1 MNPTAVLR
9 TPSVAP
15 LNAFG
20 AGDLSTV
27 GGKAANLGELLR
39 AGLPVPEGFV
49 VTTGAYAEAAESVG
63 LPELIAAMEES
74 TAESGP
80 EEGDPGRSGWAAG
93 ARDQGT
99 GAGTGRRLGPADLR
113 AAVAG
118 AVVPEELRDR
128 IVAAYER
135 LGGDVPVAVRSS
147 ATAEDLPGAAFAG
160 QQDTCLNVVGAEA
173 VVDAVRRCWASLW
186 TDRAVAYRRE
196 RSVDQA
202 EVRIAVVVQ
211 VMVDSE
217 VAGVMF
223 TADPVSGARDRI
235 VVDAGAGL
243 GEAVVSGLV
252 TPDHYLLDERGRLL
266 EWTPGRGE
274 VVIRPV
280 GGGGVRHEGP
290 SEARTGSEPGSGA
303 GARRALLSEGQLTV
317 LAAHART
324 VAEHFGRPQDIEWAL
339 SDQRFRIVQARPM
352 TALPPPSTPLNRR
365 QRLQGAILTEYLPVR
380 PYPMDVSTWLGRGP
394 AEMMR
399 EITEYYGLAG
409 AFQDYLREEDG
420 VVVQIVPPSP
430 HPVPR
435 TLLTPWKLA
444 RKARRFRPA
453 DWADDP
459 RAAAFLA
466 EVDALD
472 ALDLPAL
479 PWDELLGVPER
490 ALRLLD
496 PCRDLRIDY
505 LPGSGLALARMAL
518 ATGVLGRRNLLAD
531 LLGGARTRT
540 EDSNEA
546 LRELA
551 DRVRATPE
559 LHRLFTER
567 EPAGILAA
575 LREGAGT
582 GTEGFRTELDSFL
595 REYGR
600 RETASPLLVSPPT
613 LAESPE
619 VVVGLVRSLLARG
632 EAPEDTASRSAQAL
646 DRLLEH
652 PLLRGRRARA
662 RIERWLRAAQSGVA
676 FREDTHFHFT
686 AMLPALRRSLLE
698 IGARLRRAGVLEEA
712 FDVFHLRLEEVLEVG
727 DVTAVPADQAGRLRS
742 LARDRAA
749 KRAELA
755 GVPMI
760 DPARV
765 FPRGDTGDALVTGS
779 PACSGRVSGPVR
791 IIRGAEDFH
800 RLREGDVLVCPY
812 TNPAWTPL
820 FQRAAAVVVDSGAVA
835 SHAAIVAREYGIP
848 AVMGTGNGTAVLA
861 DGEAVTVDGG
871 TGRVSRDS

>member
-1 MNPTAVLR
+1 MNSTAAIR
-9 TPSVAP
+9 TPLVAP

-20 AGDLSTV
+20 ADDLTTV

-49 VTTGAYAEAAESVG
+49 VTTGAYTAVAESVG
-63 LPELIAAMEES
+63 LAELIAAVDRS
-74 TAESGP
+74 PTDQVPTGRGAVQ
-80 EEGDPGRSGWAAG
+80 EGSE
-93 ARDQGT
+93 QEGT
-99 GAGTGRRLGPADLR
+99 GPGPADLR
-113 AAVAG
+113 AAVVG
-118 AVVPEELRDR
+118 AAVPEQLRAD
-128 IVAAYER
+128 IVAAYGR
-135 LGGDVPVAVRSS
+135 LGEDVPVAVRSS

-160 QQDTCLNVVGAEA
+160 QQDTYLNVVGAEA

-196 RSVDQA
+196 RSVDQT

-211 VMVDSE
+211 AMVDSE

-252 TPDHYLLDERGRLL
+252 TPDHYLLDERGRVL

-274 VVIRPV
+274 AVIRSV
-280 GGGGVRHEGP
+280 EGGGVRHEDRPAG
-290 SEARTGSEPGSGA
+290 GA
-303 GARRALLSEGQLTV
+303 GSRKALLSEGQLSV

-365 QRLQGAILTEYLPVR
+365 QRLQASVLTEYLPVR
-380 PYPMDVSTWLGRGP
+380 PYPMDVSSWLGRGP

-399 EITEYYGLAG
+399 EITAYYGLVG

-420 VVVQIVPPSP
+420 VVVQLVPPSP
-430 HPVPR
+430 RPAPR
-435 TLLTPWKLA
+435 AVLTPWKLA

-453 DWADDP
+453 DWAADP
-459 RAAAFLA
+459 RHAAFLA
-466 EVDALD
+466 EADALD

-479 PWDELLGVPER
+479 PWDELVEVPER
-490 ALRLLD
+490 ALALMA

-505 LPGSGLALARMAL
+505 LPGTGLALARMVVT
-518 ATGVLGRRNLLAD
+518 TGLLGRRNLLAD

-540 EDSNEA
+540 DDSNEA
-546 LRELA
+546 LRTLA
-551 DRVRATPE
+551 ERVRAMPE
-559 LHRLFTER
+559 LYRLFTER

-575 LREGAGT
+575 LREEAGT
-582 GTEGFRTELDSFL
+582 GFEGFHAELDSFL

-600 RETASPLLVSPPT
+600 RETTSPLLVSPPT

-619 VVVGLVRSLLARG
+619 VVLGLVRSLLDQAEGPGSGEPVG
-632 EAPEDTASRSAQAL
+632 EAPAGTASRSARAL
-646 DRLLEH
+646 EQLLEH
-652 PLLRGRRARA
+652 PLLHGRRTRA
-662 RIERWLRAAQSGVA
+662 RVERWLRAAQDAVA
-676 FREDTHFHFT
+676 FREDTHFYFT

-698 IGARLRRAGVLEEA
+698 MGARLRRAGVLEED
-712 FDVFHLRLEEVLEVG
+712 FDLFHLRLEEVLEVTDAAAIP
-727 DVTAVPADQAGRLRS
+727 DVQAQRLRT
-742 LARDRAA
+742 LVRERAA

-760 DPARV
+760 DPARA
-765 FPRGDTGDALVTGS
+765 FPRGENGDALVTGS
-779 PACSGRVSGPVR
+779 PASSGRVSGPAR
-791 IIRGAEDFH
+791 IIREAEDFH
-800 RLREGDVLVCPY
+800 RLQKGDVLVCPY

-820 FQRAAAVVVDSGAVA
+820 FQRAAAVVVDSGAIA

-848 AVMGTGNGTAVLA
+848 AVMGTGTGTSVLT
-861 DGEAVTVDGG
+861 DGDVVTVDGG
-871 TGRVSRDS
+871 SGRITRAS

>member
-1 MNPTAVLR
+1 MNSTAVTR

-20 AGDLSTV
+20 ADDLPTV

-49 VTTGAYAEAAESVG
+49 VTTEAYAEAAVSVG
-63 LPELIAAMEES
+63 LPELIAEVERSMAEEP
-74 TAESGP
+74 TADDGPAEDGSG
-80 EEGDPGRSGWAAG
+80 RG
-93 ARDQGT
+93 A
-99 GAGTGRRLGPADLR
+99 GRRLGPADLR

-118 AVVPEELRDR
+118 AAVPEALREH

-135 LGGDVPVAVRSS
+135 LGEDVPVAVRSS

-160 QQDTCLNVVGAEA
+160 QQDTYLNVVGAEA
-173 VVDAVRRCWASLW
+173 VVDAVRNCWASLW
-186 TDRAVAYRRE
+186 TDRAVAYRQE
-196 RSVDQA
+196 RSVDQT

-252 TPDHYLLDERGRLL
+252 TPDHYLLDQSGRVL

-274 VVIRPV
+274 VVIRSV
-280 GGGGVRHEGP
+280 TGGGTEEDVSGP
-290 SEARTGSEPGSGA
+290 GTSGA
-303 GARRALLSEGQLTV
+303 VAGSRNPLLSTGQLSV

-365 QRLQGAILTEYLPVR
+365 QRVQGAILTEYLPVR
-380 PYPMDVSTWLGRGP
+380 PYPMDVSTWLGHGP

-399 EITEYYGLAG
+399 EITDYYGLEG
-409 AFQDYLREEDG
+409 AFHDYLREEDG

-435 TLLTPWKLA
+435 TVLTPWKLA
-444 RKARRFRPA
+444 RKARRFRPD

-459 RAAAFLA
+459 RLAAFLA
-466 EVDALD
+466 EADALD

-479 PWDELLGVPER
+479 PWSELLKVPER
-490 ALRLLD
+490 ALRSMD

-518 ATGVLGRRNLLAD
+518 TTGVLRRRNLLAD

-546 LRELA
+546 LRALA
-551 DRVRATPE
+551 DRVRTAPE
-559 LHRLFTER
+559 LYRLFTER
-567 EPAGILAA
+567 EPAGVLTA
-575 LREGAGT
+575 LREDTGT
-582 GTEGFRTELDSFL
+582 GFAGFRDELDSFL
-595 REYGR
+595 REFGR
-600 RETASPLLVSPPT
+600 RETTSPLLVSPPT

-619 VVVGLVRSLLARG
+619 IVLGLVRSLLDQTEGAQAATDQAAESEQG
-632 EAPEDTASRSAQAL
+632 SSRSQHAL
-646 DRLLEH
+646 EQLLEH

-662 RIERWLRAAQSGVA
+662 RIERWLRAAQNGVA
-676 FREDTHFHFT
+676 FREDTHFYFT
-686 AMLPALRRSLLE
+686 AALPALRRSLLE
-698 IGARLRRAGVLEEA
+698 IGARLRRAGALEEDL
-712 FDVFHLRLEEVLEVG
+712 DVFHLRFEEVLQVR
-727 DVTAVPADQAGRLRS
+727 DVSAVPAAQAENLRS
-742 LARDRAA
+742 LVRGRAA
-749 KRAELA
+749 KRAELS

-760 DPARV
+760 DASRV
-765 FPRGDTGDALVTGS
+765 FPREDTGNALVAGA
-779 PACSGRVSGPVR
+779 PASSGTATGPVR
-791 IIRGAEDFH
+791 IIREAEDFH
-800 RLREGDVLVCPY
+800 RLQEGDVLVCPY

-820 FQRAAAVVVDSGAVA
+820 FQRAAAVVVDSGAIA

-848 AVMGTGNGTAVLA
+848 AVMGTGNGTAVLT
-861 DGEAVTVDGG
+861 DGENVTVDGG
-871 TGRVSRDS
+871 SGRVSRAS